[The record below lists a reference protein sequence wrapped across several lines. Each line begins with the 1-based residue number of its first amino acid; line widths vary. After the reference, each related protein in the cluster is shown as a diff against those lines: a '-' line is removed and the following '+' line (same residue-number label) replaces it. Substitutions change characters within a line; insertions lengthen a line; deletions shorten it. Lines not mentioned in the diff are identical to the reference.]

1 MLPDS
6 VIVFERGWLSAN
18 NVLLVGAGPVT
29 LVDSGYCTHS
39 EQTLTLIQSALG
51 SRPLD
56 RLVNTHL
63 HSDHCGGNAGLQSE
77 FPQLETYIP
86 PGHADEVS
94 RWDEVALT
102 YAPTGQSC
110 PRFRFDRT
118 LEPGSIQRF
127 GGGDWEVHSAP
138 GHDPHSVLLFSAR
151 DGILISGDALWE
163 TGFGVVFPELEGIS
177 AFSAVGDTLD
187 VIQSLAPRVVIP
199 GHGRIFTDIGRALS
213 VARRRLDGFMHNPAK
228 HGGYAAKVL
237 LKFKLLEV
245 QKISRDALHTWTNTA
260 SYLVLLYEMYG
271 DTRSMSEWTDHLI
284 EELSASG
291 ALKIEGEYL
300 QNC

>member
-6 VIVFERGWLSAN
+6 IIVFERGWLSAN

-39 EQTLTLIQSALG
+39 EQTLTLIRNALG

-63 HSDHCGGNAGLQSE
+63 HSDHCGGNAGLQTE
-77 FPQLETYIP
+77 FPQLATYIP

-94 RWDEVALT
+94 RWDDVALT

-118 LEPGSIQRF
+118 LEPGSIQQF
-127 GGGDWEVHSAP
+127 GDGEWEIHASP

-187 VIQSLAPRVVIP
+187 LIEALAPSVVIP
-199 GHGRIFTDIGRALS
+199 GHGRIFTDIPSALS
-213 VARRRLDGFMHNPAK
+213 VARRRLDGFMRDPAK

-245 QKISRDALHTWTNTA
+245 QKISRDELHTWTNTA
-260 SYLVLLYEMYG
+260 SYLALLHAMYG
-271 DTRSMSEWTDHLI
+271 NARSKSEWTDQLI
-284 EELSASG
+284 EELSISG

>member
-1 MLPDS
+1 
-6 VIVFERGWLSAN
+6 
-18 NVLLVGAGPVT
+18 
-29 LVDSGYCTHS
+29 
-39 EQTLTLIQSALG
+39 
-51 SRPLD
+51 
-56 RLVNTHL
+56 
-63 HSDHCGGNAGLQSE
+63 
-77 FPQLETYIP
+77 
-86 PGHADEVS
+86 
-94 RWDEVALT
+94 
-102 YAPTGQSC
+102 
-110 PRFRFDRT
+110 
-118 LEPGSIQRF
+118 
-127 GGGDWEVHSAP
+127 
-138 GHDPHSVLLFSAR
+138 VLLFSAR